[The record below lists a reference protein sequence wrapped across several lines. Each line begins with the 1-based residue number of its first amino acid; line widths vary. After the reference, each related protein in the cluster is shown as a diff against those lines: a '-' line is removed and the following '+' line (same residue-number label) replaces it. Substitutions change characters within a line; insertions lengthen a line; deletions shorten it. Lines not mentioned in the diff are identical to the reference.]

1 MNPRSLNRPIRV
13 LITAAFLLTT
23 FIFPAVSANA
33 QGPTPYGGTRWAVP
47 GTIQLENYDN
57 GGAGVAY
64 HDTTAGNSGG
74 AYRGD
79 SVDIEGATEGGA
91 NVGWTQA
98 GEWLNYS
105 INVPTAG
112 TYTINVRVASNGGGG
127 SFHFNLDQ
135 VNISGALTVPNTG
148 GWQNWTT
155 VTKTGV
161 AFSAGTHLLGL
172 AMDSNG
178 ATGSVG
184 NFNWVE
190 ISGGAGPTGPVCFY
204 ADINYGG
211 ASFCTG
217 VGSFGGVPAGWND
230 RASSVRV
237 QSGYT
242 AELFADGN
250 LSGTVLTRTA
260 DDAWLGNAGFN
271 DRMSSYRI
279 SQGTTGGCSTF
290 RDVFTQTMFNQTFPG
305 RNSFYT
311 YQGLVDAAA
320 AYPAFGGTGDCA
332 MKRREVAAAMA
343 NFHHETGGLYYVT
356 EINKSNDLCDE
367 TQWYG
372 CPAGTYG
379 YYGRGPIQLSW
390 NFNYKAAGDALG
402 LNLLNNPYLVEQ
414 DPAVAW
420 KTALWFWMTQ
430 TGAGSMTAH
439 NAIVNNAGFG
449 ETIRT
454 INGSLECN
462 GGNPSQVQSRIDQYN
477 RILGIIGSSAVGT
490 SSC

>member
-1 MNPRSLNRPIRV
+1 MTIALLIATIV
-13 LITAAFLLTT
+13 LHPF
-23 FIFPAVSANA
+23 SASA

-47 GTIQLENYDN
+47 GTIQAENYDN
-57 GGAGVAY
+57 GGEGLAY

-74 AYRGD
+74 AYRAD
-79 SVDIEGATEGGA
+79 ALDVETATEGGA
-91 NVGWTQA
+91 NLGWTQA

-105 INVPTAG
+105 ISIPTAG
-112 TYTINVRVASNGGGG
+112 TYDIAVRVASNGTGGT
-127 SFHFNLDQ
+127 FHLNLDQ
-135 VNISGALTVPNTG
+135 ANITGALAIPNTG
-148 GWQNWTT
+148 GWQNWQT

-161 AFSAGTHLLGL
+161 ALAAGNHLLGL

-184 NFNWVE
+184 NINWIQ
-190 ISGGAGPTGPVCFY
+190 ISGGGSPSGPVCFF
-204 ADINYGG
+204 ADINYTG
-211 ASFCTG
+211 ASICSG

-230 RASSVRV
+230 LVSSVKV

-242 AELFADGN
+242 AEMFADGN
-250 LSGTVLTRTA
+250 LTGTRLALTA
-260 DDAWLGNAGFN
+260 NEPWLGNRSFN
-271 DRMSSYRI
+271 DIMSSTRI
-279 SQGTTGGCSTF
+279 SQGTTGGCNTF
-290 RDVFTQTMFNQTFPG
+290 REVFTEAMFNQTFPS
-305 RNSFYT
+305 RNGFYT
-311 YQGLVDAAA
+311 YQGLVDAASF
-320 AYPAFGGTGDCA
+320 YPAFGGTGDCA

-356 EINKSNDLCDE
+356 EINKTNDLCDE
-367 TQWYG
+367 SQPYG

-402 LNLLNNPYLVEQ
+402 INLLNNPYLAEQ

-462 GGNPSQVQSRIDQYN
+462 GGNPGQVQSRIDQYN
-477 RILGIIGSSAVGT
+477 RILGIIGSAAVGG

>member
-1 MNPRSLNRPIRV
+1 MRLV
-13 LITAAFLLTT
+13 LVAALLLAVVV
-23 FIFPAVSANA
+23 IPAANTSA

-47 GTIQLENYDN
+47 GTIQAENYDN
-57 GGAGVAY
+57 GGQGLGY
-64 HDTTAGNSGG
+64 NDTTAGNSGG
-74 AYRGD
+74 AYRADG
-79 SVDIEGATEGGA
+79 VDIEGSTEGGH
-91 NVGWTQA
+91 NLGWTVA

-105 INVPTAG
+105 INVATAG

-127 SFHFNLDQ
+127 TFHLNLDQ
-135 VNISGALTVPNTG
+135 TNITGALAVPNTG

-155 VTKTGV
+155 VSKTGV
-161 AFSAGTHLLGL
+161 YLSAGAHLLGL
-172 AMDSNG
+172 AMDTNG
-178 ATGSVG
+178 ATGGIG
-184 NFNWVE
+184 NINWIE
-190 ISGGAGPTGPVCFY
+190 ITGGGGPTGPVCFY

-211 ASFCTG
+211 ASFCSG
-217 VGSFGGVPAGWND
+217 AGSFGGVPSGWND

-242 AELFADGN
+242 AELYADGN
-250 LSGTVLTRTA
+250 LSGTRVTLTGNQP
-260 DDAWLGNAGFN
+260 WLGNNNFN
-271 DRMSSYRI
+271 DLMSSYRI
-279 SQGTTGGCSTF
+279 TQGGTGGCGTF
-290 RDVFTQTMFNQTFPG
+290 REVFTEAMFNQAFPS
-305 RNSFYT
+305 RNGFFT

-320 AYPAFGGTGDCA
+320 AYPAFAGTGDCA
-332 MKRREVAAAMA
+332 MKRREAAAAMA

-372 CPAGTYG
+372 CPAGTYA

-402 LNLLNNPYLVEQ
+402 LNLLNDPYLAER

-454 INGSLECN
+454 INGSLEC
-462 GGNPSQVQSRIDQYN
+462 GGRNPGQVQSRIDQYN
-477 RILGIIGSSAVGT
+477 RILGIVGSSAVGN

>member
-1 MNPRSLNRPIRV
+1 M
-13 LITAAFLLTT
+13 AFALVLTT
-23 FIFPAVSANA
+23 VLFQARSASA
-33 QGPTPYGGTRWAVP
+33 APTPYGGTRWAVP
-47 GTIQLENYDN
+47 GTIQAENYDN
-57 GGAGVAY
+57 GGEGMAY
-64 HDTTAGNSGG
+64 HDTTAGNTGG
-74 AYRGD
+74 AYRADG
-79 SVDIEGATEGGA
+79 VDLEGSTEGGY
-91 NVGWTQA
+91 NIGWAVA

-112 TYTINVRVASNGGGG
+112 TYDIQVRVASNGGGG
-127 SFHFNLDQ
+127 TFHFNLDQ
-135 VNISGALTVPNTG
+135 TNISGAMSVPNTG
-148 GWQNWTT
+148 GWQNWQT

-161 AFSAGTHLLGL
+161 YFAAGDHLLGL
-172 AMDSNG
+172 GMDGNG
-178 ATGSVG
+178 ATGGIG
-184 NFNWVE
+184 NFNW
-190 ISGGAGPTGPVCFY
+190 IQITGGGGPTGPVCFY
-204 ADINYGG
+204 ADINYTGS
-211 ASFCTG
+211 SFCSG
-217 VGSFGGVPAGWND
+217 AGSFGSVPSGWND
-230 RASSVRV
+230 RVSSVKV

-250 LSGTVLTRTA
+250 LSGTRLALTG
-260 DDAWLGNAGFN
+260 DQSWLGNNNFN
-271 DRMSSYRI
+271 DLMSSYRI
-279 SQGTTGGCSTF
+279 TQGTTGGCNTF
-290 RDVFTQTMFNQTFPG
+290 REVFTETMFNQSFPS
-305 RNSFYT
+305 RNGFYT

-320 AYPAFGGTGDCA
+320 FYPAFGGTGDCA

-367 TQWYG
+367 SQWYG

-439 NAIVNNAGFG
+439 NAIINNNGFG

-454 INGSLECN
+454 INGSLEC
-462 GGNPSQVQSRIDQYN
+462 GGRNPAQVQSRVDQYN
-477 RILGIIGSSAVGT
+477 RILGIVGSSAVGN
-490 SSC
+490 SYC